1 MAGSLVCWNCGEPL
15 EGIPLPISRHANCE
29 SCFEVLHCCRMCRHY
44 RPDARPD
51 CDHDRADPPVEKESA
66 NFCEYFKPANRFSAE
81 GAGRASA
88 AKSDLDALFGNES
101 VEADAPGRGAD
112 PDDPVNKLKD
122 LFDD

>member
-1 MAGSLVCWNCGEPL
+1 MASLVCWNCGASL
-15 EGIPLPISRHANCE
+15 DGIPLPISRHANCE

-51 CDHDRADPPVEKESA
+51 CDHERADPPVEKESA

-81 GAGRASA
+81 SATRAGT
-88 AKSDLDALFGNES
+88 AKSDLDALFGEDS
-101 VEADAPGRGAD
+101 AGSDIDEVETD
-112 PDDPVNKLKD
+112 PDDPLNKLND